1 MKEVKLKN
9 KRDYECVCERDTY
22 NYWLGNRHSNNSWQW
37 ILSDVIDNKINIY
50 IDCLKREF
58 HAVIFPLLYLSLS
71 TSLYPALPDRLIL
84 PVPHLISSTISILQY
99 TTLYSIL
106 FYFTLLYPIL
116 PPTLP
121 PLPHFT
127 PLYLTIPLSTPL
139 YFHSKTFQ
147 PHFSSIYTLYPPTL
161 LYPTLPQLYSTLRYY
176 TPPTLPHSITLLST
190 PFVLLCFALG
200 SALYLLQKNR
210 IRLEIRRV

>member
-1 MKEVKLKN
+1 M
-9 KRDYECVCERDTY
+9 CVCERDTY

-50 IDCLKREF
+50 IDCLNREF

-71 TSLYPALPDRLIL
+71 IPLYPALPDRLIL
-84 PVPHLISSTISILQY
+84 SVPHLISSTISILQY

-121 PLPHFT
+121 PLPHST
-127 PLYLTIPLSTPL
+127 PLYLTIPLSTPSTFTLKLSNPTFPQSTPYTHLL
-139 YFHSKTFQ
+139 Y
-147 PHFSSIYTLYPPTL
+147 YTLLCPNSTPLYATILHL
-161 LYPTLPQLYSTLRYY
+161 LYPTPF
-176 TPPTLPHSITLLST
+176 HSICSA
-190 PFVLLCFALG
+190 LLC
-200 SALYLLQKNR
+200 S
-210 IRLEIRRV
+210 RLRLISFTKKSYTSRN